1 MVFVGT
7 VYRDIFYLEG
17 ALKVA
22 NKKISTEDKLAAK
35 NYEVSD
41 YQSNTELENGL
52 AVTHEQVSDV
62 YMEGTVDAVIE
73 NYQGTGEDVKI
84 PEEGYE
90 QD

>member
-1 MVFVGT
+1 M
-7 VYRDIFYLEG
+7 
-17 ALKVA
+17 A

>member
-1 MVFVGT
+1 
-7 VYRDIFYLEG
+7 
-17 ALKVA
+17 VA

>member
-1 MVFVGT
+1 
-7 VYRDIFYLEG
+7 
-17 ALKVA
+17 VA

-73 NYQGTGEDVKI
+73 NYQDTGEDVKI

>member
-1 MVFVGT
+1 M
-7 VYRDIFYLEG
+7 
-17 ALKVA
+17 A

-73 NYQGTGEDVKI
+73 NYQDTGEDVKI